1 MPSHCPQSPLTPQA
15 PVVVL
20 AAPGSIGPRQ
30 RVTQA
35 LAAGS
40 LLVVAFRP
48 MPGLLPRAAASAF
61 VVTNLNA
68 SGVGSL
74 AQAVQN
80 ANAQLGADTVTFVT
94 VWGDPKQRYT
104 GCRAIHKNRSKAFRR
119 PTMMSA
125 SAARART
132 GKKSLRLSST
142 PRS

>member
-30 RVTQA
+30 RVTRA

-40 LLVVAFRP
+40 LLVVAFRS